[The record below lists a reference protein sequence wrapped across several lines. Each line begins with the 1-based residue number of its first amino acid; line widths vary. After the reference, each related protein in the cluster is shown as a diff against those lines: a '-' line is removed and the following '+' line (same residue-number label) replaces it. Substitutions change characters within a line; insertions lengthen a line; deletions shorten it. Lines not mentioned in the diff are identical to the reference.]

1 MLEYCYEKIDIIAGF
16 VSIAV
21 IILTVFYGFRMGLI
35 DEADNRSLY
44 VVGVIVVGVFIILAS
59 DLIIK
64 WYILKK
70 RTKAFKDLAKKF
82 SLEHSHAD
90 YGLFI
95 PSEKL
100 NSLRGNIN
108 NHTVEIY
115 DESFKPTTSKLVAD
129 AAISSVVAYTPR
141 KSYNMD
147 TKIYLDGK
155 NVTPDYQQKWIFYR
169 NPFMQVSE
177 IEKYL
182 REI

>member
-1 MLEYCYEKIDIIAGF
+1 MKKIEIFAGL
-16 VSIAV
+16 VSIVV
-21 IILTVFYGFRMGLI
+21 IISTVFYGFRMRLI
-35 DEADNRSLY
+35 DEAGNRSLY
-44 VVGVIVVGVFIILAS
+44 VVGAIVVGVFLILAS

-64 WYILKK
+64 WYILRK
-70 RTKAFKDLAKKF
+70 RTDAFRDLAKKF
-82 SLEHSHAD
+82 SLEHTHSD

-95 PSEKL
+95 PYEKL
-100 NSLRGNIN
+100 NSLRGSIN

-115 DESFKPTTSKLVAD
+115 DESFKPTTDKLVAD
-129 AAISSVVAYTPR
+129 AVISSVVAYTPR

-182 REI
+182 RQI